1 MQTTHRRWT
10 TRAATDTLSDRHD
23 ARLRDQATINHGSSL
38 AAGDVQEPVLVATQ
52 LTKQFSGSVVVNS
65 ASLAVKRGSIHA
77 LIGPNGA
84 GKTTMFN
91 MLSGFLP
98 PTSGSIRFDG
108 VDVTG
113 ESPAAIARR
122 GLVRSFQISAT
133 FAHLSVHENIRV
145 ALQRRSGMARQFWRS
160 DAMLRGLDERADQL
174 LERVNLTAHR
184 DVLAA
189 NLSYGR
195 KRMLEVATTLAVDP
209 ALLLLDEPMAGM
221 GHEDIDHVVSL
232 IRDISAGR
240 TILMVEHNLSVV
252 RGLCDTITVL
262 QRGQVIAEGT
272 YDEVSSSPE
281 VREAYIGTEDEE

>member
-10 TRAATDTLSDRHD
+10 TSAADNLSNRDD
-23 ARLRDQATINHGSSL
+23 AGPRNQAVIHHGSSL
-38 AAGDVQEPVLVATQ
+38 AAEASRAPVLLATQ
-52 LTKQFSGSVVVNS
+52 LTKQFSGSVVVNG

-98 PTSGSIRFDG
+98 PTSGTIQFDG

-133 FAHLSVHENIRV
+133 FGHLSVHENIRV
-145 ALQRRSGMARQFWRS
+145 ALQRRSGMATQFWRS
-160 DAMLRGLDERADQL
+160 DAMLRRLDERADQL
-174 LERVNLTAHR
+174 LEMVNLTVHR

-232 IRDISAGR
+232 IRDISVRR

>member
-10 TRAATDTLSDRHD
+10 TRAADNLSNRDD
-23 ARLRDQATINHGSSL
+23 AGPRNQAVIDHGSSL
-38 AAGDVQEPVLVATQ
+38 AAEASQAPVLLATQ
-52 LTKQFSGSVVVNS
+52 LTKQFSGSVVVNG
-65 ASLAVKRGSIHA
+65 ASLAVKRGSVHA

-98 PTSGSIRFDG
+98 PTSGTIQFDG

-133 FAHLSVHENIRV
+133 FGHLSVHENIRV
-145 ALQRRSGMARQFWRS
+145 ALQRRSGMATQFWRS
-160 DAMLRGLDERADQL
+160 DAMLRRLDERADQL
-174 LERVNLTAHR
+174 LEMVNLTVHR

-232 IRDISAGR
+232 IRDISVGR

>member
-10 TRAATDTLSDRHD
+10 TRAADNLSDRDD
-23 ARLRDQATINHGSSL
+23 AGPRNQAVIDHGSSL
-38 AAGDVQEPVLVATQ
+38 AAEASQAPVLLATQ
-52 LTKQFSGSVVVNS
+52 LTKQFSGSVVVNG

-98 PTSGSIRFDG
+98 PTSGTIQFDG

-133 FAHLSVHENIRV
+133 FGHLSVHENIRV
-145 ALQRRSGMARQFWRS
+145 ALQRRSGMATQFWRS
-160 DAMLRGLDERADQL
+160 DAMLRRLDERADQL
-174 LERVNLTAHR
+174 LEMVNLTVHR

-232 IRDISAGR
+232 IRDISVGR